1 MFLAMPF
8 DILKWDFY
16 NEKQQK
22 RIGRFLRL
30 IILCLKFNLQYSTKK
45 KECLIIFKNIN
56 LKYFTKK
63 FIYFGSAFLLTA
75 ILSAATV
82 VIRGTSA
89 SINIEEQKIKIYD
102 SYINKDVEV
111 NLEELLIG
119 ALAAEMPITWHI
131 EALKAQ
137 VVTIFS
143 YFLYKNGLNSNLDLN
158 YTKNSSIKH
167 FVYNSPEKRRERW
180 GDKFEEYEQKA
191 KNAVNAV
198 KNKVIYYDG
207 KPALAMFFS
216 CCYKKTTPCS
226 VGFSQDLP
234 YLTEVDSKEY
244 KFINLEKNFEIKKIE
259 MTKILKE
266 KFINDEFSSRFGDLK
281 KYSIEEFSQELED
294 TDPKDWFKVLATS
307 DNGNVLKLKILDSE
321 ITGQN
326 FRHIVG
332 TTEVRSSNFTINY
345 DSEKETFTVTSL
357 GYGHGVG
364 MSQWGAKFMADSG
377 ANFEQILQHYYPGTE
392 IKDFDNFGI
401 AKIA

>member
-1 MFLAMPF
+1 M
-8 DILKWDFY
+8 
-16 NEKQQK
+16 
-22 RIGRFLRL
+22 
-30 IILCLKFNLQYSTKK
+30 QYSIKK
-45 KECLIIFKNIN
+45 KECLIIFKDIN
-56 LKYFTKK
+56 LEYLKK
-63 FIYFGSAFLLTA
+63 KSIYFGSAFLLTA
-75 ILSAATV
+75 VLSATTV
-82 VIRGTSA
+82 VIRGMSTP
-89 SINIEEQKIKIYD
+89 INIEEQKIKIYD
-102 SYINKDVEV
+102 SCASKDVEIT
-111 NLEELLIG
+111 LEELLIG

-137 VVTIFS
+137 VVAIFS

-158 YTKNSSIKH
+158 YTKDSSIKH

-198 KNKVIYYDG
+198 KNKVICYNG
-207 KPALAMFFS
+207 KLALAMFFS

-226 VGFSQDLP
+226 VGFSQNLP
-234 YLTEVDSKEY
+234 YLTEVCSEEY
-244 KFINLEKNFEIKKIE
+244 KFMNLERKFEIKKLKMAE
-259 MTKILKE
+259 ILKE
-266 KFINDEFSSRFGDLK
+266 KFVNDEFSSRCGDLK
-281 KYSIEEFSQELED
+281 KYSIEEFEEFSKKLED

-392 IKDFDNFGI
+392 IKDFDN
-401 AKIA
+401 

>member
-1 MFLAMPF
+1 M
-8 DILKWDFY
+8 
-16 NEKQQK
+16 
-22 RIGRFLRL
+22 
-30 IILCLKFNLQYSTKK
+30 CLKFNLQYSTKK
-45 KECLIIFKNIN
+45 KECLIIFKDIN

-63 FIYFGSAFLLTA
+63 SIYFGSAFLLTA
-75 ILSAATV
+75 ILSATTAI
-82 VIRGTSA
+82 IRGMSTP
-89 SINIEEQKIKIYD
+89 INIGEQKIKIYD
-102 SYINKDVEV
+102 SYVNKDVEI

-119 ALAAEMPITWHI
+119 ALAAEMPITWHM

-137 VVTIFS
+137 VVAIFS

-167 FVYNSPEKRRERW
+167 FVYNSPEKRKERW

-198 KNKVIYYDG
+198 KNKVICYDG

-234 YLTEVDSKEY
+234 YLTECESNE
-244 KFINLEKNFEIKKIE
+244 FRWEKAKKILERKYKIDKLE
-259 MTKILKE
+259 MAN
-266 KFINDEFSSRFGDLK
+266 FLK
-281 KYSIEEFSQELED
+281 KCSIEEFSQKLED
-294 TDPKDWFKVLATS
+294 TDPKYWFKILATS

-321 ITGQN
+321 ITGHD

-332 TTEVRSSNFTINY
+332 TTEIRSSNFTINY
-345 DSEKETFTVTSL
+345 DSEKEIFTITSL

-364 MSQWGAKFMADSG
+364 MSQWGAEYMAKFEN
-377 ANFEQILQHYYPGTE
+377 ANFEQILQHYYPKTE
-392 IKDFDNFGI
+392 IKDFGNF
-401 AKIA
+401 

>member
-1 MFLAMPF
+1 M
-8 DILKWDFY
+8 
-16 NEKQQK
+16 
-22 RIGRFLRL
+22 
-30 IILCLKFNLQYSTKK
+30 KK
-45 KECLIIFKNIN
+45 KS
-56 LKYFTKK
+56 
-63 FIYFGSAFLLTA
+63 IYFGSAFLLTA
-75 ILSAATV
+75 VLSATTV
-82 VIRGTSA
+82 VIRGMSTP
-89 SINIEEQKIKIYD
+89 INIEEQKIKIYD
-102 SYINKDVEV
+102 SCASKDVEIT
-111 NLEELLIG
+111 LEELLIG

-137 VVTIFS
+137 VVAIFS

-167 FVYNSPEKRRERW
+167 FVYNSPEKRKERW
-180 GDKFEEYEQKA
+180 GDKFEEYEQRA

-198 KNKVIYYDG
+198 KNKVICYDG
-207 KPALAMFFS
+207 KPALTMFFS
-216 CCYKKTTPCS
+216 CCYKKTTPLS

-332 TTEVRSSNFTINY
+332 TTKLRSSNFKMDY
-345 DSEKETFTVTSL
+345 DSKNEKFTITSL

-364 MSQWGAKFMADSG
+364 MSQWGAKFMAENG
-377 ANFEQILQHYYPGTE
+377 ASFEQILQHYYPKTE
-392 IKDFDNFGI
+392 IKDFTGS
-401 AKIA
+401 

>member
-1 MFLAMPF
+1 
-8 DILKWDFY
+8 
-16 NEKQQK
+16 
-22 RIGRFLRL
+22 
-30 IILCLKFNLQYSTKK
+30 
-45 KECLIIFKNIN
+45 
-56 LKYFTKK
+56 
-63 FIYFGSAFLLTA
+63 
-75 ILSAATV
+75 
-82 VIRGTSA
+82 
-89 SINIEEQKIKIYD
+89 
-102 SYINKDVEV
+102 
-111 NLEELLIG
+111 
-119 ALAAEMPITWHI
+119 
-131 EALKAQ
+131 
-137 VVTIFS
+137 
-143 YFLYKNGLNSNLDLN
+143 
-158 YTKNSSIKH
+158 
-167 FVYNSPEKRRERW
+167 
-180 GDKFEEYEQKA
+180 
-191 KNAVNAV
+191 
-198 KNKVIYYDG
+198 
-207 KPALAMFFS
+207 MFFS
-216 CCYKKTTPCS
+216 CCYKKTTLCS

-345 DSEKETFTVTSL
+345 DSEKETFTVISL